1 MNYNAFFFLPIFF
14 FSLNV
19 FSQDFSIILTTVPK
33 SGTNLVI
40 KLLKKMT
47 GKQNRGA
54 PPDGRTNLSHNIS
67 DYKDNRYFY
76 VGHPFADEKEFFS
89 QKFFKGIFVYRDPR
103 DQILSFIDYRKP
115 WSQYIN
121 LSYEECFFTFLRQA
135 PGPSWDHLNYREF
148 FESYL
153 PWLDVDNFLAVR
165 FEDLVGPCGGG
176 TLEKQL
182 EVIKRI
188 ADHLNIVLPLE
199 QIKNIAGSLFGGT
212 HTFNKG
218 KIGRWRKLFTKD
230 MKQAF
235 KESVGDDIIL
245 QFGYNLCQEWF
256 DD

>member
-1 MNYNAFFFLPIFF
+1 M
-14 FSLNV
+14 
-19 FSQDFSIILTTVPK
+19 
-33 SGTNLVI
+33 
-40 KLLKKMT
+40 
-47 GKQNRGA
+47 
-54 PPDGRTNLSHNIS
+54 
-67 DYKDNRYFY
+67 
-76 VGHPFADEKEFFS
+76 
-89 QKFFKGIFVYRDPR
+89 
-103 DQILSFIDYRKP
+103 
-115 WSQYIN
+115 
-121 LSYEECFFTFLRQA
+121 
-135 PGPSWDHLNYREF
+135 NYREF